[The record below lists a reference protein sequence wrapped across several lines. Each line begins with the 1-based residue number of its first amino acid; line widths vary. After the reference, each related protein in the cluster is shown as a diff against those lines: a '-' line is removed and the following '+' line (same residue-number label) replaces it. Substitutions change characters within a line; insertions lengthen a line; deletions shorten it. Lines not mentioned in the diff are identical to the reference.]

1 MKKRKKLVMERR
13 RRRILSGIVAIVLV
27 ASLGVGL
34 FMNSGTTTQAAG
46 RTAVDPDTTNVWSD
60 IAASSTS
67 TQNIGRIWTDKSV
80 FDSDYTFSGALDGQT
95 ISKGEDSDFLV
106 SLSALSSTSN
116 LKTMVKTSV
125 PLDIVLVLDTSGS
138 MAGQKLTSLK
148 NAANNFIDATADAN
162 EGLDQSDQSRISIV
176 TFASGSNVRQQL
188 NYVTDQ
194 NAQQYK
200 NTINELRAN
209 GATWAEAG
217 LETAQNQ
224 LNSHP
229 RQDAQ
234 KVVIFF
240 TDGEPNHQSG
250 FDNDVA
256 AEAINT
262 ALAMKESGTTIYSIG
277 VMSGADASETDDEGF
292 NEYMNA
298 VSSNFPSATALV
310 STRTE
315 HFLGIPYEVEYLD
328 TSLGNRSEGD
338 YYKASSNASDIE
350 NIFDELS
357 DEIQQGI
364 GSGSPI
370 EEVTQ
375 GGELNPG
382 TLTFADELGS
392 YMEVSGDTI
401 TVVYGDQMF
410 TSKNKTTVD
419 NVDTYHFEG
428 TVAGNAVYG
437 SADLSDLTV
446 TVEHG
451 DNLAAGDVVTVQ
463 IPASLL
469 PMRNYDVD
477 TDAKTM
483 SVTNA
488 YPIRL
493 FYGVSV
499 KADAKTAID
508 QGSGDVYDAIVN
520 TNKTDDGKVAFYSNL
535 YNSGNGDTTA
545 TFTPSDGNKFYY
557 YTNDTDLYINQ
568 NCTQRAT
575 MGNISHYNTLYY
587 SEPYWEITS
596 GNNAQE
602 VTRGIAINRDGQDW
616 SKMTTDRQGNYYIPA
631 GTQRLDRPASL
642 NTNKTNNE
650 TGTAATVLTPNWE
663 GTSVA
668 QRLGNN
674 GKITFDLPGELE
686 INKSVDWGN
695 ASDETKE
702 KQNSFEFTV
711 NFNGDET
718 LEGDFAYDVY
728 ESGEDLVDNGT
739 VADGGTITLKDG
751 QRAVIK
757 GLPSDTTF
765 MVTETEAN
773 KNGFTTTDTVTA
785 DPDNDTTDGIANGTI
800 KGGSQQSV
808 FFQNNYKADEPVKL
822 STKTDLKVKKNLTGR
837 DWRASDEFSFQ
848 ITQID
853 NGAATV
859 QMDDPTKVDITQQ
872 TDQQTASFGDITFR
886 ESGQYRFRV
895 EELSDADQGITPIA
909 GIDYSGAIYRVTV
922 DIADAGQGN
931 LEVTSVLIEQM
942 INDDGGQ
949 GSGTVQGDTMEFTNK
964 YVVGQASEKLQGTKI
979 YTDSTVSNPID
990 AGKFSFQLE
999 ALGGYE
1005 TGTVTGETQ
1014 PDDYTIAADSDAM
1027 PKPAGMTDTT
1037 LETGNLG
1044 DVFQFPTIYFDGN
1057 DVGKTFEYRI
1067 TELAQQYQGSAEAGM
1082 TYDTNTSY
1090 VVKIVVTEEQDP
1102 DSEEPKVVIQA
1113 EPNLQPSDITFTNK
1127 YEPEAAEL
1135 TGNDVIHGTKT
1146 LEGRQ
1151 MKKGETFYFQ
1161 LSALNDNAKA
1171 VLADPETVTVTDQ
1184 NSMDFAFNDMTFTK
1198 VGTYTF
1204 QVNEVADDQ
1213 GTETTNED
1221 GMTFDTNICT
1231 VTVTVTDGNG
1241 SDDPADH
1248 GKLLASVSYSNDKHS
1263 DVKDHAQFT
1272 NVYEANM
1279 NYGAEGAGGIAVTK
1293 KMVDR
1298 TMAAGD
1304 FNFTLEGTGPD
1315 GEIKEEFIN
1324 TAAAANGTVTMKQL
1338 QSLTFDEQ
1346 DAEKTFTFTVDEAD
1360 PTDEDR
1366 LAGVEYD
1373 QSQYR
1378 VDITVHDNHD
1388 GNMYTETTVTKI
1400 KNADGTG
1407 VNEVVVDKLNSSTDQ
1422 GRVPTFGF
1430 ENVYKPAE
1438 ASLDGDTALQVTKE
1452 VTGASSP
1459 DGVNYA
1465 FTLTAQDTNDGP
1477 IANIG
1482 GLTEGRL
1489 TVNTS
1494 GVINEDATA
1503 NTDDDTQTVS
1513 FSKLT
1518 FSKPGTY
1525 TFKVQEN
1532 QPAADDG
1539 WTFDDANG
1547 DGATDEHTVTVVV
1560 SDLNE
1565 DNEYDGALHIQSVT
1579 PQGPTVITN
1588 SYKADPVIVGGED
1601 AEEQITVQKS
1611 VTGADSSAKFT
1622 FKIEPVIDDD
1632 HTQQWWQDRVKA
1644 TDGFSPEL
1652 TISNVTQA
1660 QAVTDSFAGIQ
1671 FNAVGEYK
1679 FNVTEVGA
1687 ADFNAGND
1695 RKGWT
1700 YDEHTAVVTVN
1711 VTDEGNDGQLDAE
1724 VVYDNTKATTE
1735 ADKSA
1740 PAAAFTNKYE
1750 AGSTTLTGN
1759 STTFNGSKTVAGRSW
1774 IDNESFGFTMK
1785 PVEQEGVDW
1794 SSVTYKADKE
1804 SEAVAVGENT
1814 TTAVKGDN
1822 ETVSFWFPGSYTF
1835 TKAGTYTFNVT
1846 ETQHNGEAL
1855 PEDGNGMTYDRH
1867 TGVITV
1873 TVEDN
1878 GEGQL
1883 VAKAAAG
1890 TTTEGDDQN
1899 NMAFTNTYEATP
1911 VTWGKATGELLGG
1924 HKYIN
1929 DTTGNTYTLGEDQF
1943 SFTMRAQAAGNPMPE
1958 KWDGAKDAS
1967 GRGMMTVTNGT
1978 GDATSIDVYDF
1989 GWIEFTH
1996 DDMAGATAVDGQPGV
2011 YTKKFQYNIFESG
2024 DMPAG
2029 ISKDNTAYTV
2039 TFTVTENYNTGE
2051 MTATPSAVKIVDGGD
2066 GEGTT
2071 GESVDV
2077 TKLDFTNTYNPAS
2090 IDSYMNI
2097 FKTLDGRNW
2106 QKGDTFTFNV
2116 SMTATETDSS
2126 EWPKDA
2132 PLPSVDAQGSNYTIS
2147 EAETNE
2153 AGNGFDYT
2161 VTINPSSAT
2170 GNTYRFDT
2178 GKITYEREGIY
2189 TYTVS
2194 EADSTVNNVTKDD
2207 TEYTVV
2213 VTVMDNNGALERKVT
2228 SVTPELGN
2236 HGTGDQGFT
2245 ALDFTNT
2252 FVPTE
2257 YEGIPTGFSLTK
2269 VFTGHEWTDDYAF
2282 EFVLTP
2288 DGDVP
2293 MPEGTDEATNTKT
2306 ITVNDPDEGKT
2317 DTATFDFGEIKYN
2330 KAGTYKYTVTE
2341 KEGTTGGVDYNT
2353 GNTTATITV
2362 NVTEEKADDGS
2373 LTGNLVAVAT
2383 VSNGTFNNEY
2393 HASADYD
2400 AQGVGGL
2407 NITKQLNNRNMTAG
2421 QFTFTIEATGANAAD
2436 AAEKLGLADGET
2448 STTVK
2453 NNDGAAGTA
2462 VSAVGNPFEKMTFD
2476 ETDDGVTYTYTIK
2489 ENGTSGEGNYAGYK
2503 LDDTTYT
2510 VSITAT
2516 DNDNGTMT
2524 VTTVVN
2530 DGTADK
2536 DYTNTRATVAFEN
2549 TYKAGDVTVGAKG
2562 DAQIVANKTLKNDDI
2577 ANYAGEFNFQVTS
2590 GNVVVAEG
2598 TNDANG
2604 NITFDDI
2611 TYTTENLAAAA
2622 AEGSNKVGKAN
2633 LDTTGKADV
2642 YTFDYS
2648 VSEVIDRLPGGV
2660 SYNSGKTNVTVTV
2673 TDDRHGKLSVEVSYA
2688 DGATSVEFV
2697 NTYGKDGKAEL
2708 NLKGNKK
2715 IVAGEGLTE
2724 APALVNDTYTFEI
2737 TGNDAA
2743 DGTKAPM
2750 PAETTAT
2757 NKSGA
2762 VKFGTI
2768 TFTMENV
2775 FGTTPTTQDV
2785 TVEEEQTTEETTVE
2799 GEAEETADEETTE
2812 GETVTAGVTNA
2823 NEGIELQKAG
2833 RTKTFTYTI
2842 KEIAGSVPGV
2852 DNDTTVK
2859 TVTVTV
2865 TDEGGGNISVAA
2877 TPDKGADTGN
2887 HFTFTNVYNVDPKG
2901 SSLTGDGGF
2910 TINKTLTGRDMAQGE
2925 FSFRLQ
2931 STDDDSDFW
2940 TAATNPAAA
2949 DGQAAEITFGD
2960 VMFEKPGTY
2969 TYTLEEEQ
2977 GNLAGVEYDSN
2988 KYTVIATV
2996 TDKDADGNY
3005 TGELEV
3011 TWQINGAADNIVAFE
3026 NTYTADPTSV
3036 SLGAG
3041 KLIKGRDLKA
3051 GEFSFLLTDA
3061 DGKEIDTAKNEE
3073 NGAVTFKT
3081 ITFDKAGTY
3090 SYEIREVLP
3099 EDDDSKTDGIQSSN
3113 VTYDENIYHVTVDVK
3128 DNTKKGCLEATVTYE
3143 DSDGAP
3149 VFVNTYTE
3157 PEKPADDGDDVGI
3170 FGVKTGDPAETAIL
3184 LTIMGVALAVIVA
3197 MSAILIRRRRR

>member
-1 MKKRKKLVMERR
+1 MERR
-13 RRRILSGIVAIVLV
+13 RRRILSGIVAFALV
-27 ASLGVGL
+27 VSLGVGL

-46 RTAVDPDTTNVWSD
+46 KTVVDPDTTNVWSD

-80 FDSDYTFSGALDGQT
+80 FDHDYKFTGAIDET
-95 ISKGEDSDFLV
+95 ISKGDSDFLV

-116 LKTMVKTSV
+116 TTKTVTV
-125 PLDIVLVLDTSGS
+125 GTPVDIVLVLDESGS
-138 MAGQKLTSLK
+138 MEYEFDNRNTRRQALQE
-148 NAANNFIDATADAN
+148 AANKFIDSAN
-162 EGLDQSDQSRISIV
+162 EANQGVPQENQIRMSIV
-176 TFASGSNVRQQL
+176 TFSDDADVARGWT
-188 NYVTDQ
+188 YVTGEGTQSLHDTIGDL
-194 NAQQYK
+194 NQY
-200 NTINELRAN
+200 
-209 GATWAEAG
+209 GATRTDLGLSEADG
-217 LETAQNQ
+217 Q
-224 LNSHP
+224 LASA

-234 KVVIFF
+234 KIVILF
-240 TDGEPNHQSG
+240 TDGDPSG
-250 FDNDVA
+250 SDFTFDDFDCVTA
-256 AEAINT
+256 KDAVNT
-262 ALAMKESGTTIYSIG
+262 AKEMKDDGATVYTIGIFE
-277 VMSGADASETDDEGF
+277 DANPNTNDWSNDF
-292 NEYMNA
+292 LNA
-298 VSSNFPSATALV
+298 VSSNFPTATAEG
-310 STRTE
+310 RNG
-315 HFLGIPYEVEYLD
+315 LGG
-328 TSLGNRSEGD
+328 LGARFNVTWGEGSRD
-338 YYKASSNASDIE
+338 NGYYKTAGDSEELNQVFED
-350 NIFDELS
+350 IFDRLPVSE
-357 DEIQQGI
+357 

-370 EEVTQ
+370 KEVTQ
-375 GGELNPG
+375 EGELNPG
-382 TLTFADELGS
+382 TLTFTDTLGS
-392 YMEVSGDTI
+392 YMTVSGDTM
-401 TVVYGDQMF
+401 TVVYGDRKF
-410 TSKNKTTVD
+410 TSTDKTTAG
-419 NVDTYHFEG
+419 NVDTYHFVG

-451 DNLAAGDVVTVQ
+451 GNLAAGDVVTVQ

-499 KADAKTAID
+499 KEEAEKAIE
-508 QGSGDVYDAIVN
+508 QGFGDTYDAIVD

-535 YNSGNGDTTA
+535 YNSGSGDTMA
-545 TFTPSDGNKFYY
+545 TFTPSAGNKFYY
-557 YTNDTDLYINQ
+557 YTQDTNLYVDQ

-575 MGNISHYNTLYY
+575 TRNIDRYDTLYY

-616 SKMTTDRQGNYYIPA
+616 SKMTTDRQDNYYIPA

-663 GTSVA
+663 GTGVV
-668 QRLGNN
+668 QYLGNN
-674 GKITFDLPGELE
+674 GKITFDLPGKLE
-686 INKSVDWGN
+686 IKKSVDWGN
-695 ASDETKE
+695 ASDDTKQN
-702 KQNSFEFTV
+702 QNSFEFTV

-718 LEGDFAYDVY
+718 LEGNFSYDVY
-728 ESGEDLVDNGT
+728 ESGEDPVRSDK
-739 VADGGTITLKDG
+739 VADGGTITLEAG

-773 KNGFTTTDTVTA
+773 KNGFNTTDTVTA

-808 FFQNNYKADEPVKL
+808 SFQNNYKADEPVKL

-837 DWRASDEFSFQ
+837 DWRASDKFSFR

-853 NGAATV
+853 NGATTV

-872 TDQQTASFGDITFR
+872 TDQQTAGFGDITFS

-909 GIDYSGAIYRVTV
+909 GIDYSGAIYQVTV
-922 DIADAGQGN
+922 DVADAGQGN

-942 INDDGGQ
+942 TNDDGGQ
-949 GSGTVQGDTMEFTNK
+949 GSGKVQGDTMEFTNK
-964 YVVGQASEKLQGTKI
+964 YVVGQASETLQGTKI
-979 YTDSTVSNPID
+979 YADPTGGNPID

-1027 PKPAGMTDTT
+1027 PKPAGMTGTT
-1037 LETGNLG
+1037 LETGNMG

-1113 EPNLQPSDITFTNK
+1113 KPNLQPSEITFTNK
-1127 YEPEAAEL
+1127 YEPTAAEL
-1135 TGNDVIHGTKT
+1135 TGNDVIQGTKT

-1151 MKKGETFYFQ
+1151 MKEDETFYFQ
-1161 LSALNDNAKA
+1161 LSALNDNAKT
-1171 VLADPETVTVTDQ
+1171 VLPAPETVTVADQ
-1184 NSMDFAFNDMTFTK
+1184 NSMDFAFSAMEFTK

-1204 QVNEVADDQ
+1204 QVNEVADNQ

-1231 VTVTVTDGNG
+1231 VTVTVTDGND

-1263 DVKDHAQFT
+1263 DVEDHAQFT

-1279 NYGAEGAGGIAVTK
+1279 IYGAGGAGGIAVTK
-1293 KMVDR
+1293 TMVDR
-1298 TMAAGD
+1298 IMDAGD
-1304 FNFTLEGTGPD
+1304 YNFTLTGTGPE
-1315 GEIKEEFIN
+1315 GEITENFSN
-1324 TAAAANGTVTMKQL
+1324 TASAANGTVTMKQL
-1338 QSLTFDEQ
+1338 QNLTFDEQ
-1346 DAEKTFTFTVDEAD
+1346 DAEETFSFTVDEAE
-1360 PTDEDR
+1360 PTDENR

-1388 GNMYTETTVTKI
+1388 GTMYTETTVTKT
-1400 KNADGTG
+1400 KNADGTEAS
-1407 VNEVVVDKLNSSTDQ
+1407 EVVVDKLNSSTDQ
-1422 GRVPTFGF
+1422 GKVPTFGF
-1430 ENVYKPAE
+1430 ENVYKPTE
-1438 ASLDGDTALQVTKE
+1438 ASLDGATALQVTKE

-1459 DGVNYA
+1459 DGVNYT
-1465 FTLTAQDTNDGP
+1465 FTLTAQDTADGP

-1482 GLTEGRL
+1482 GLTEGKL

-1494 GVINEDATA
+1494 GVINEDATD

-1518 FSKPGTY
+1518 FTEPGTY

-1532 QPAADDG
+1532 QPDADDG

-1547 DGATDEHTVTVVV
+1547 DGAIDEHTVTVEV
-1560 SDLNE
+1560 SNLNE

-1579 PQGPTVITN
+1579 PQDPTVITN

-1611 VTGADSSAKFT
+1611 VTGADSSAEFT

-1632 HTQQWWQDRVKA
+1632 HSEQWWRDRVQA

-1652 TISNVTQA
+1652 TISGVTQE

-1687 ADFNAGND
+1687 ADFNAGAD

-1700 YDEHTAVVTVN
+1700 YDEHTAVVTVI

-1724 VVYDNTKATTE
+1724 VVYDNGSATTD

-1740 PAAAFTNKYE
+1740 QAAAFTNKYE

-1774 IDNESFGFTMK
+1774 IDDESFGFTMK

-1846 ETQHNGEAL
+1846 ETQHNGKAL

-1883 VAKAAAG
+1883 VAEAAAG

-1911 VTWGKATGELLGG
+1911 ITWGKATGELLGG

-1929 DTTGNTYTLGEDQF
+1929 DTTGNTYTLGEGQF
-1943 SFTMRAQAAGNPMPE
+1943 SFTMRAQAANNPMPDG
-1958 KWDGAKDAS
+1958 WDGTKDNL

-1978 GDATSIDVYDF
+1978 GNATEVNVYDF

-1996 DDMAGATAVDGQPGV
+1996 DDMTSATAVDGQPGV
-2011 YTKKFQYNIFESG
+2011 YTKSFQYNIFESG

-2039 TFTVTENYNTGE
+2039 TFKVTEDYNTGK
-2051 MTATPSAVKIVDGGD
+2051 MTVTPSAVKIVDGGD

-2071 GESVDV
+2071 GDAVDV
-2077 TKLDFTNTYNPAS
+2077 TKLDFTNTYNPTS
-2090 IDSYMNI
+2090 ISSYMNI

-2288 DGDVP
+2288 DGGVP

-2306 ITVNDPDEGKT
+2306 ITVNGPDEGKT

-2400 AQGVGGL
+2400 ADGAGGL
-2407 NITKQLNNRNMTAG
+2407 DITKKLNNRNMTEG
-2421 QFTFTIEATGANAAD
+2421 QFTFTIEATGENAAD
-2436 AAEKLGLADGET
+2436 AAEKLGLADDET

-2453 NNDGAAGTA
+2453 NNNGAAGAA
-2462 VSAVGNPFEKMTFD
+2462 VSVVGNPFETMSFD

-2516 DNDNGTMT
+2516 DNDDGTMT

-2536 DYTNTRATVAFEN
+2536 DYTDTRATVAFEN
-2549 TYKAGDVTVGAKG
+2549 TYDAGDVTVGAQG
-2562 DAQIVANKTLKNDDI
+2562 DAQIVAHKTLKNDDI
-2577 ANYAGEFNFQVTS
+2577 ANYDDAFKFQVTS
-2590 GNVVVAEG
+2590 GNVVVAKG

-2604 NITFDDI
+2604 NITFDNI

-2622 AEGSNKVGKAN
+2622 TADGSDTVGKAN

-2642 YTFDYS
+2642 YKFNYS
-2648 VSEVIDRLPGGV
+2648 VSEVTTGLPGGV
-2660 SYNSGKTNVTVTV
+2660 SYNSGNTNVTVTV
-2673 TDDRHGKLSVEVSYA
+2673 TDDRHGKLSVEVGYKGDIS
-2688 DGATSVEFV
+2688 SVEFV

-2743 DGTKAPM
+2743 DGTQAPM
-2750 PAETTAT
+2750 PAEITAT

-2762 VKFGTI
+2762 VEFGTI

-2823 NEGIELQKAG
+2823 DEGIELQTAG
-2833 RTKTFTYTI
+2833 RTKEFTYTI
-2842 KEIAGSVPGV
+2842 KETAGSVPGV
-2852 DNDTTVK
+2852 KNDTTVK
-2859 TVTVTV
+2859 TITVTV
-2865 TDEGGGNISVAA
+2865 TDEGDGKISVEA
-2877 TPDKGADTGN
+2877 TPDKGADMGN
-2887 HFTFTNVYNVDPKG
+2887 DFTFTNVYNVEPED

-2910 TINKTLTGRDMAQGE
+2910 KITKTLTGRDMAAGE
-2925 FSFRLQ
+2925 FAFKLKEQ
-2931 STDDDSDFW
+2931 NGDWW
-2940 TAATNPAAA
+2940 TAPTNPAAA
-2949 DGQAAEITFGD
+2949 DGEAAEITFGD
-2960 VMFEKPGTY
+2960 IRFTKPGTY
-2969 TYTLEEEQ
+2969 TYTLEEVQ
-2977 GNLAGVEYDSN
+2977 DNKLAGVEYDSN
-2988 KYTVIATV
+2988 KYTVIAHV
-2996 TDKDADGNY
+2996 TDQDADGNY
-3005 TGELEV
+3005 TGKLEV

-3128 DNTKKGCLEATVTYE
+3128 DNTKKGCLEATVTYK